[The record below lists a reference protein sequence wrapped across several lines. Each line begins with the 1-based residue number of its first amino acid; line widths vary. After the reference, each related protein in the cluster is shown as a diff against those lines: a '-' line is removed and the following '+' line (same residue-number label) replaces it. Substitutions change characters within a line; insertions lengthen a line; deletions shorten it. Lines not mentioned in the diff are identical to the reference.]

1 MAQTSIFDRNILNKI
16 TEIREWLGLYSRNS
30 ENTRERIEKEICVFF
45 NSLGYETLEQVANF
59 KVGDVSKFYS
69 VSAEQGWSNNTT
81 NSYITTAKLF
91 YKWANTNEIIKPNNA
106 VFTLKR
112 IKNDAEPKYCPSKEQ
127 MEIILKT
134 IKKHTK
140 NTRLFLMIKLCIYT
154 GLRRHEICNLK
165 ISDLMED
172 KIRVE
177 GKGSKIR
184 FQPVR
189 PDIIKEIY
197 EYIDSERK
205 ENMQKYI
212 KMGRTD
218 LGYVFVSGIGDI
230 KSYSKKK
237 KDLTSGNKVQDKA
250 FYNQIK
256 NICDKPEIEKGT
268 KISTHTFRHFFG
280 TTLYDTTND
289 LALTQEAMRHSD
301 LSTTRRYVHLNE
313 KRIQDALCN
322 FSI

>member
-1 MAQTSIFDRNILNKI
+1 MAQTNIFDRNILNKI
-16 TEIREWLGLYSRNS
+16 PEIKEWLGLYSRNS

-45 NSLGYETLEQVANF
+45 NSLGYESLKQVANF

-69 VSAEQGWSNNTT
+69 ASAEQGWSNNTT

-106 VFTLKR
+106 IFTLKR
-112 IKNDAEPKYCPSKEQ
+112 LKNDAEPKYCPSKEQ
-127 MEIILKT
+127 MEIILK
-134 IKKHTK
+134 
-140 NTRLFLMIKLCIYT
+140 
-154 GLRRHEICNLK
+154 K
-165 ISDLMED
+165 INLMED

-189 PDIIKEIY
+189 PDIINEIY
-197 EYIDSERK
+197 EYINSERK
-205 ENMQKYI
+205 ENMDKYI
-212 KMGRTD
+212 KMGGKD
-218 LGYVFVSGIGDI
+218 LGYVFVSGIGDV

-280 TTLYDTTND
+280 TTLYETTND